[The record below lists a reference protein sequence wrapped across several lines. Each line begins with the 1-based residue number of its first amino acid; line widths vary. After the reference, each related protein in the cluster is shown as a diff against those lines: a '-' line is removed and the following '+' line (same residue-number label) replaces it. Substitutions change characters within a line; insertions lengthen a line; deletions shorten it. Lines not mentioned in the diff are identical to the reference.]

1 MRLIDYNTPES
12 NYSISMTAET
22 RNMLDC
28 EIDQQ
33 ELKKML
39 LGSDDKWRGTCKK
52 AISYTLV
59 IEPIEVCDGDWYLHH
74 FRLSVKNAKK
84 VEVYV
89 DEVEI
94 LSVSCRV
101 STVQVFSLSAVLGC
115 VSVAFSTGCLHVAGA
130 VST

>member
-1 MRLIDYNTPES
+1 MCDSIVRTIDYNTPES

-59 IEPIEVCDGDWYLHH
+59 IEPIAECKGDWYLDHLL
-74 FRLSVKNAKK
+74 FSVKNAKK

-89 DEVEI
+89 DDDEI
-94 LSVSCRV
+94 LSVSCCV
-101 STVQVFSLSAVLGC
+101 STVTVSHYVL
-115 VSVAFSTGCLHVAGA
+115 F
-130 VST
+130 

>member
-1 MRLIDYNTPES
+1 
-12 NYSISMTAET
+12 MTAET

-59 IEPIEVCDGDWYLHH
+59 IEPIDDFCDGDWYLHH

-89 DEVEI
+89 DDVEI

-101 STVQVFSLSAVLGC
+101 STVQVFSVSAVLGC
-115 VSVAFSTGCLHVAGA
+115 VSVAFYIGRLHVAAA